1 MGHITSSQGISASV
15 DAVFAYVDDYRNT
28 TKYMKDL
35 TKWAP
40 AGSLTHGKGA
50 SFQVAMK
57 AGPITLGSVVDITTW
72 AENSAIGWSST
83 DGLRQRG
90 QWSFKADGERTKATF
105 DLDYELPGG
114 IAGRLLSRAADPIVR
129 GNIDKSVRNLKSQVE
144 RAVRTPGNKATD
156 PPTTATPEAAA
167 PTQAAPA
174 PPTSAKAAGA
184 ASKPAAARKRATP
197 RKSATPRKPPARSKD

>member
-1 MGHITSSQGISASV
+1 MGHITSSQGISASI

-50 SFQVAMK
+50 SFEVAMK

-83 DGLRQRG
+83 DGFKQRG
-90 QWSFKADGERTKATF
+90 RWSFKADGERTKATF

-129 GNIDKSVRNLKSQVE
+129 GNIDQSVRNLKTQVE
-144 RAVRTPGNKATD
+144 RAVHKPVTTAD
-156 PPTTATPEAAA
+156 PPKTAPPKPSGRTKK
-167 PTQAAPA
+167 AAPA
-174 PPTSAKAAGA
+174 PQASAETDTA
-184 ASKPAAARKRATP
+184 ASKLPAVRKKASP
-197 RKSATPRKPPARSKD
+197 RKSAPSRKPTSR

>member
-1 MGHITSSQGISASV
+1 MGHITSSQGISAPI
-15 DAVFAYVDDYRNT
+15 DAVFAYVDDYRNA

-40 AGSLTHGKGA
+40 AGSLTHGRAA

-72 AENSAIGWSST
+72 AENSTIGWSST
-83 DGLRQRG
+83 DGFKQRG

-129 GNIDKSVRNLKSQVE
+129 GNIDKSVRNLKTQVE
-144 RAVRTPGNKATD
+144 REVRKPVTKPD
-156 PPTTATPEAAA
+156 PPRTAPPEAAA
-167 PTQAAPA
+167 PTRAAAAPR
-174 PPTSAKAAGA
+174 TSARSARGG
-184 ASKPAAARKRATP
+184 SKPATARKTATP
-197 RKSATPRKPPARSKD
+197 RKSAIPRKPPARSKD

>member
-1 MGHITSSQGISASV
+1 MGHITSSQGISASI

-40 AGSLTHGKGA
+40 AGSVTHGKGA

-72 AENSAIGWSST
+72 TENSTIGWSST
-83 DGLRQRG
+83 DGFKQRG

-129 GNIDKSVRNLKSQVE
+129 GNIEQSVRNLKTQVE
-144 RAVRTPGNKATD
+144 RAVREPIIKAD
-156 PPTTATPEAAA
+156 PPKTPPLEAAA
-167 PTQAAPA
+167 PARAAAAPR
-174 PPTSAKAAGA
+174 TSARPAKA
-184 ASKPAAARKRATP
+184 ASKPPAARKTASP
-197 RKSATPRKPPARSKD
+197 RKSASPRKPTSR

>member
-1 MGHITSSQGISASV
+1 MGHITSSQAISAPV

-40 AGSLTHGKGA
+40 AGSLTHGQGA

-57 AGPITLGSVVDITTW
+57 AGPITLASVVDITTW
-72 AENSAIGWSST
+72 AENSTIGWSST
-83 DGLRQRG
+83 DGFKQTGR
-90 QWSFKADGERTKATF
+90 WSFKQDGERTRATF

-129 GNIDKSVRNLKSQVE
+129 GNIDQSVRNLKAQVE
-144 RAVRTPGNKATD
+144 RAVRKPVTEAD
-156 PPTTATPEAAA
+156 PPET
-167 PTQAAPA
+167 A
-174 PPTSAKAAGA
+174 PPKPSGRTKKAARAPQASTETAPA
-184 ASKPAAARKRATP
+184 ASKPPAARKTAPP
-197 RKSATPRKPPARSKD
+197 RKSRTPRKPTSR

>member
-83 DGLRQRG
+83 DGFKQRG

-129 GNIDKSVRNLKSQVE
+129 GNVDKSVRNLKSQVE
-144 RAVRTPGNKATD
+144 RAVRKPVTNAASPQ
-156 PPTTATPEAAA
+156 TATPEAAA
-167 PTQAAPA
+167 PPQAAPA
-174 PPTSAKAAGA
+174 PRTSAKAAQA
-184 ASKPAAARKRATP
+184 ASKPVAARKTATP
-197 RKSATPRKPPARSKD
+197 RKRATPRKPPARSKD

>member
-40 AGSLTHGKGA
+40 AGALTHGKGA

-57 AGPITLGSVVDITTW
+57 AGPLTLGSVVDITTW
-72 AENSAIGWSST
+72 AENSTIGWSST
-83 DGLRQRG
+83 DGFKQRG
-90 QWSFKADGERTKATF
+90 QWSFKADGERTKATL

-129 GNIDKSVRNLKSQVE
+129 GNVEKSVRNLKSQVE
-144 RAVRTPGNKATD
+144 RAVRKPVTNAD
-156 PPTTATPEAAA
+156 PPQTATPEAAA
-167 PTQAAPA
+167 TQVAPA
-174 PPTSAKAAGA
+174 PRTSAKAAKA
-184 ASKPAAARKRATP
+184 ASKPAAARKTATP

>member
-1 MGHITSSQGISASV
+1 MGHITSSQGISAPI

-40 AGSLTHGKGA
+40 AGSVTHGKGA

-57 AGPITLGSVVDITTW
+57 AGPLTLGSVVHITTW
-72 AENSAIGWSST
+72 TENSTIGWSST
-83 DGLRQRG
+83 DGFKQTG

-129 GNIDKSVRNLKSQVE
+129 GTIEQSVRNLKTQVE
-144 RAVRTPGNKATD
+144 RAVREPIINAD
-156 PPTTATPEAAA
+156 PPKTAPLEAAA
-167 PTQAAPA
+167 PPRAAAAPR
-174 PPTSAKAAGA
+174 TSARPAKA
-184 ASKPAAARKRATP
+184 ASKPPAARKTASP
-197 RKSATPRKPPARSKD
+197 RKSASPRKPTSR

>member
-1 MGHITSSQGISASV
+1 MGHITSSQGISAPI

-57 AGPITLGSVVDITTW
+57 AGPITLASVVDITTW
-72 AENSAIGWSST
+72 AENSTIGWSST
-83 DGLRQRG
+83 DGFKQKG

-114 IAGRLLSRAADPIVR
+114 IAGRLLSRASDPIVR
-129 GNIDKSVRNLKSQVE
+129 GNIEQSVRNLKTQVE
-144 RAVRTPGNKATD
+144 RAVREPIINAD
-156 PPTTATPEAAA
+156 PPKTAHLEAAA
-167 PTQAAPA
+167 PTRAAAAPR
-174 PPTSAKAAGA
+174 TSARPAKVAN
-184 ASKPAAARKRATP
+184 KPPAARKTASP
-197 RKSATPRKPPARSKD
+197 RKSASPRKPTSR

>member
-1 MGHITSSQGISASV
+1 MGHITSSQGIAAPV

-57 AGPITLGSVVDITTW
+57 AGPITLASVVDITTW
-72 AENSAIGWSST
+72 AENSTIGWSST
-83 DGLRQRG
+83 DGLKQKG

-114 IAGRLLSRAADPIVR
+114 IAGRLLSRASDPIVR
-129 GNIDKSVRNLKSQVE
+129 GNIDQSVRNLKSQVE
-144 RAVRTPGNKATD
+144 REVRKPVTRAD
-156 PPTTATPEAAA
+156 PPKTAPPEAAA
-167 PTQAAPA
+167 PTRPSAAPRA
-174 PPTSAKAAGA
+174 SATSAKA
-184 ASKPAAARKRATP
+184 ASKPAAPRKTATP

>member
-1 MGHITSSQGISASV
+1 MGHITSSQGISAPV

-57 AGPITLGSVVDITTW
+57 AGPITLASVVDITTW
-72 AENSAIGWSST
+72 AENSTIGWSST
-83 DGLRQRG
+83 DGFKQTGR
-90 QWSFKADGERTKATF
+90 WSFKADGERTKATF

-114 IAGRLLSRAADPIVR
+114 IAGRLLSRASDPIVR
-129 GNIDKSVRNLKSQVE
+129 GNIDQSVRNLKTQVE
-144 RAVRTPGNKATD
+144 HAVRKPVTKAD
-156 PPTTATPEAAA
+156 PPETAPPQAAA
-167 PTQAAPA
+167 PTRAAPA
-174 PPTSAKAAGA
+174 PRTSARSAKA
-184 ASKPAAARKRATP
+184 ASKPAAVRKTATP